1 MLESDQLAPVEA
13 AILMRYTDP
22 PGLAAQCFGKRL
34 SSEIR
39 RIILLRQMCRD
50 DMEQTWSGN
59 AREQLGSSA
68 IIEMPDAAGY
78 SGAQPGGIIRSGE

>member
-1 MLESDQLAPVEA
+1 MLESGQLTPVQA
-13 AILMRYTDP
+13 AILMRYSYP
-22 PGLAAQCFGKRL
+22 LGFAAQCFGKRL

-50 DMEQTWSGN
+50 DMEQPWSGN

-78 SGAQPGGIIRSGE
+78 TGAQPGWIIRSGK